1 MANRVRRGR
10 RGPGQL
16 ESEILAALWA
26 ADSPLTP
33 AQVHVTVADDLAYNT
48 IHTILSRLHDK
59 GQVYRVLY
67 EGRPA
72 YEPAKDAAGDAAD
85 RMHAVLDSG
94 WDRGEILARFV
105 HTLEPEDEAALRA
118 ALRRAARRR

>member
-1 MANRVRRGR
+1 MANRARRGR

-26 ADSPLTP
+26 ADTPLTP
-33 AQVHVTVADDLAYNT
+33 AQVHATVADDLAYNT

-59 GQVYRVLY
+59 GQVYRVVY

-85 RMHAVLDSG
+85 RMLAVLDSG
-94 WDRGEILARFV
+94 WDRGEILTRFV
-105 HTLEPEDEAALRA
+105 HTLDEDDEAALRA
-118 ALRRAARRR
+118 ALRRARRR